1 LAGVETKT
9 IWQFESAKFSK
20 AFQE

>member
-9 IWQFESAKFSK
+9 IWQFESSKFSE
-20 AFQE
+20 AFED